1 MVFHRRTGQRQ
12 TRLRLELL
20 DRARA
25 DAHRVLDILRLV
37 ENRKPER
44 HFGEQANVAADERI
58 ARQIHVHVAVFARQT
73 GNGLR
78 ALGLRAL
85 ARRTAQFG
93 RKFRDFRHPVVD
105 QRRRRHDDGCR
116 VLVAAALRPQQQGD
130 DLQGLAQ
137 THVVGQNA
145 AHVQPVERL
154 HPHEAAHL
162 IRAQHLIQRLR
173 AGLAVILQ
181 TADHIFD
188 AVLSLDGDFAAFQQ
202 AGHIG
207 RAVGSDFHHAAQVL
221 LFLFRLAHLA
231 ADRRFRHLAPLV
243 HLRKVEE

>member
-1 MVFHRRTGQRQ
+1 M
-12 TRLRLELL
+12 
-20 DRARA
+20 
-25 DAHRVLDILRLV
+25 
-37 ENRKPER
+37 P
-44 HFGEQANVAADERI
+44 
-58 ARQIHVHVAVFARQT
+58 
-73 GNGLR
+73 
-78 ALGLRAL
+78 
-85 ARRTAQFG
+85 
-93 RKFRDFRHPVVD
+93 
-105 QRRRRHDDGCR
+105 
-116 VLVAAALRPQQQGD
+116 
-130 DLQGLAQ
+130 
-137 THVVGQNA
+137 